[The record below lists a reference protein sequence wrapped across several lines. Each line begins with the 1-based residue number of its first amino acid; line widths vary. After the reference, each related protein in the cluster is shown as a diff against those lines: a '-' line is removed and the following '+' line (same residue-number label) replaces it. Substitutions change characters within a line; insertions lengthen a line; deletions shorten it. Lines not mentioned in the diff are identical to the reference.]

1 MDAYDDYHRQIAA
14 EAHKPKDP
22 DPAREME
29 VEFRRYWSEKTT
41 TVCWLKDIYK
51 SAFVAGW
58 RARETLEKE
67 PTP

>member
-29 VEFRRYWSEKTT
+29 AAFEVWWGEDEEECRTI
-41 TVCWLKDIYK
+41 KDWHRA
-51 SAFVAGW
+51 AFAAGW
-58 RARETLEKE
+58 KARGER
-67 PTP
+67 